1 MRYKI
6 ILSTVQDACE
16 FVKRMSQYPFDIDL
30 YYGHIVLDAKS
41 IMGVLATGLNK
52 QMELYAHAERT
63 KVFEQEIGQYMCLC
77 A

>member
-1 MRYKI
+1 MAGQTGGY
-6 ILSTVQDACE
+6 
-16 FVKRMSQYPFDIDL
+16 DL
-30 YYGHIVLDAKS
+30 YYGHIVLNAKS
-41 IMGVLATGLNK
+41 MMGVLATGLNK

>member
-1 MRYKI
+1 M
-6 ILSTVQDACE
+6 
-16 FVKRMSQYPFDIDL
+16 

>member
-6 ILSTVQDACE
+6 MLRTVQDACE

-41 IMGVLATGLNK
+41 IMGVLAMGLNK
-52 QMELYAHAERT
+52 QIELYAHAERT
-63 KVFEQEIGQYMCLC
+63 NVFEHEIVQYMCFC

>member
-6 ILSTVQDACE
+6 ILTTVQDVCE
-16 FVKRMSQYPFDIDL
+16 FVKKMSRYPFDIDL

-41 IMGVLATGLNK
+41 IMGVLAVGLNK
-52 QMELYAHAERT
+52 QMELCVHADRT
-63 KVFEQEIGQYMCLC
+63 TVFEHEIGQYMCLC

>member
-41 IMGVLATGLNK
+41 IMGVLATGLNT